1 MVTSSPDLQEVAALR
16 ALVDGFIQERLEL
29 KLDKLTGD
37 EDEMDDLDVQRRNE
51 ATLTAAVAWARE
63 PRTLVTNHGTIDLPE
78 TPEAFDL
85 RAHILRNAEAL

>member
-1 MVTSSPDLQEVAALR
+1 MAAGVTDADDAAFYAFTYTR
-16 ALVDGFIQERLEL
+16 I
-29 KLDKLTGD
+29 
-37 EDEMDDLDVQRRNE
+37 LDVQRRNE
-51 ATLTAAVAWARE
+51 ATLTAAAAWARE